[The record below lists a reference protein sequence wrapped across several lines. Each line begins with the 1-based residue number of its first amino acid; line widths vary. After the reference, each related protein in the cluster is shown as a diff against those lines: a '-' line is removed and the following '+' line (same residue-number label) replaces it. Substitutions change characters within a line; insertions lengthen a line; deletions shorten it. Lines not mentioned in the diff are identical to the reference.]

1 MKAIR
6 IHQFG
11 EPEVMKLEEVPD
23 PQPGPGQVLVRVH
36 AAGVNPVE
44 TYIRAGIYP
53 NKPDLPYTPGADA
66 AGIVEALGSGARHV
80 AVGDRVYTSG
90 TISGAY
96 AEKALCQESQVHRLP
111 ERISFQQGASLNVP
125 YSAAF
130 RGLFQRAR
138 AVPGETVLVHG
149 ASGGV
154 GIAATQFG
162 RAAGLTVIGTAGTED
177 GRRLAEEQG
186 AHHVLDHHN
195 PKYLD
200 QVMTLTEGRGVDVIL
215 ELLANVN
222 LGKDLGILTKG
233 GRVVVIGSRGTVEI
247 NPRDAMSREAVI
259 LGMTLWNA
267 TEREVASIHAAIGA
281 GLENG
286 ALRPVVGREM
296 KLVEAP
302 SAHRTVIESK
312 AYGKIVLIP

>member
-11 EPEVMKLEEVPD
+11 EPEVMKLEEIPA
-23 PQPGPGQVLVRVH
+23 PQPGPGQVLVRVQ
-36 AAGVNPVE
+36 AVGVNPVE
-44 TYIRAGIYP
+44 TYVRAGVYP
-53 NKPDLPYTPGADA
+53 NKPDLPYTPGTDA
-66 AGIVEALGSGARHV
+66 AGVVEALGTGVRRV
-80 AVGDRVYTSG
+80 AVGDRVYTAG
-90 TISGAY
+90 TVSGAY
-96 AEKALCQESQVHRLP
+96 AEKVLCQESQVHRLP
-111 ERISFQQGASLNVP
+111 ERISFQQGAGLNVP

-130 RGLFQRAR
+130 RALFQRAR
-138 AVPGETVLVHG
+138 AVPGETLLVHG

-154 GIAATQFG
+154 GIAATQFA
-162 RAAGLTVIGTAGTED
+162 RAAGLTIIGTAGTEG

-200 QVMTLTEGRGVDVIL
+200 KVMVLTEGRGVDVTL

-222 LGKDLGILTKG
+222 LGKDLGILAKG
-233 GRVVVIGSRGTVEI
+233 GRAVVIGSRGTVEI

-267 TEREVASIHAAIGA
+267 TEREVTSIHAAIGA

-286 ALRPVVGREM
+286 ALHPVVGREM
-296 KLVEAP
+296 KLAEAP
-302 SAHRTVIESK
+302 GAHRMIIESK
-312 AYGKIVLIP
+312 AFGKIVLIP